1 MLIKDIARSALAA
14 VDSTAGLVLCAQ
26 WVSERYRQFVRRGH
40 LRSLRTVE
48 HLYLPAPLTTGAM
61 SIVAGSAVV
70 TPNAAAITALGH
82 ATDYTDHYIRFAPG
96 TTWYAVQSWN
106 GAVLR
111 LTSAVTE
118 TTATAAGYTMLKR
131 YHDLPENI
139 RWATSFVHDRF
150 FRELRQRTTEEMN
163 LFWPSRILVGPPP
176 VSYAEAPRS
185 LAGRKRVEFYPYMT
199 TAETVHYI
207 AWAIPP
213 VLGYDDEI
221 PSEIDTEMLKEGV
234 LIDIY
239 RWEAAKALRSGQ
251 ADVAATLGN
260 YARQQATQWY
270 GRDVP
275 EAVAAERAM
284 DDIQMI
290 LETAGGQTRGPGR
303 DIMSARDQV
312 WLGQL

>member
-1 MLIKDIARSALAA
+1 MLVKDIARSAAAA
-14 VDSTAGLVLCAQ
+14 VDCSAGIVLVSQ

-48 HLYLPAPLTTGAM
+48 HLRLPAPVTAGTMAITL
-61 SIVAGSAVV
+61 GSATAV
-70 TPNAAAITALGH
+70 PNAAAITALGT
-82 ATDYTDHYIRFAPG
+82 ATDYADHYIRFAPG
-96 TTWYAVQSWN
+96 TTWYAVESWT
-106 GAVLR
+106 GGVLR
-111 LTSAVTE
+111 LTSAVTDN
-118 TTATAAGYTMLKR
+118 TATTAGYTMVQR

-163 LFWPSRILVGPPP
+163 LFWPSRVLVGPPP

-185 LAGRKRVEFYPYMT
+185 AQGRKRVEFYPYMA

-207 AWAIPP
+207 AWSIPP

-221 PSEIDTEMLKEGV
+221 PSEIDTEMLKEGT

-239 RWEAAKALRSGQ
+239 RWEAAKALRAGQ

-290 LETAGGQTRGPGR
+290 LETAGGNTRGPGR